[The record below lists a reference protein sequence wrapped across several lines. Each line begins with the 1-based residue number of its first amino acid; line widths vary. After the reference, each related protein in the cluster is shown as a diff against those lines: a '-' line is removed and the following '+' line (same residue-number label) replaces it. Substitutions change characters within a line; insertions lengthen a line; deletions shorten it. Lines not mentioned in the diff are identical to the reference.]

1 MSASVLTFP
10 VGSDETID
18 YVGRVRAL
26 GALERGTLEEHRR
39 WEDVDD
45 GRAGEGA
52 CNNEILQQ

>member
-26 GALERGTLEEHRR
+26 GP
-39 WEDVDD
+39 
-45 GRAGEGA
+45 
-52 CNNEILQQ
+52 EILATADEIEGNRRIPKSLLDQLLAAGL